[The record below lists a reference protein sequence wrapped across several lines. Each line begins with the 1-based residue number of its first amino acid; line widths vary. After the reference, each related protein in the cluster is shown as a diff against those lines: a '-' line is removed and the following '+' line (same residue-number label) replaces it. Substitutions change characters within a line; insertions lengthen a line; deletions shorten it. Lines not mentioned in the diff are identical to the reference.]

1 MYLQK
6 LSNKKGA
13 SLVLVAIS
21 IFTLVAIVALVI
33 DIGRLYV
40 AKQRA
45 QNVADASAI
54 AGAWLLDGTAA
65 CTSPGAQPE
74 ATAQQVA
81 LHNNTNNPSWI
92 VTTLE
97 GAEGVDVDFPTT
109 FQADDGSTI
118 TVPIGNAIRV
128 QCRTPVSH
136 LFARVFGG
144 TQSQPKA
151 EAVVIRT
158 SVNSFT
164 HPFVPWVVA
173 DTTIWDTS
181 VEPPVPKLSL
191 GDDPTVL
198 KIVNPKSSDN
208 FIGPGNFLCVAYE
221 GDSGGND
228 YRDRIKG
235 LGDPVT
241 IDTDGTIELST
252 EPGNMIGPTF
262 QGLEYRLSQD
272 TVFPSPAED
281 ATAFEEWRS
290 IYESTGEI
298 IDTPRIIIVPIA
310 EDPGG
315 DLSGRKELNVVG
327 FAAFF
332 IESFDR
338 KDGTVTGRFLS
349 GTTNG
354 DVTRWN
360 FGDAGTSDRNL
371 LLTLKLVT

>member
-6 LSNKKGA
+6 PSNKKGA

-158 SVNSFT
+158 SVSSFT

-198 KIVNPKSSDN
+198 KIVNPKS
-208 FIGPGNFLCVAYE
+208 
-221 GDSGGND
+221 
-228 YRDRIKG
+228 
-235 LGDPVT
+235 
-241 IDTDGTIELST
+241 
-252 EPGNMIGPTF
+252 
-262 QGLEYRLSQD
+262 
-272 TVFPSPAED
+272 
-281 ATAFEEWRS
+281 
-290 IYESTGEI
+290 
-298 IDTPRIIIVPIA
+298 
-310 EDPGG
+310 
-315 DLSGRKELNVVG
+315 
-327 FAAFF
+327 
-332 IESFDR
+332 
-338 KDGTVTGRFLS
+338 
-349 GTTNG
+349 
-354 DVTRWN
+354 
-360 FGDAGTSDRNL
+360 
-371 LLTLKLVT
+371 